1 MKFLP
6 NLSKI
11 VSFLKEVRLEM
22 KKVNWLTRNEVAKYT
37 VIVIIFSLA
46 VSIYLGALDIIFQF
60 VISRL

>member
-1 MKFLP
+1 
-6 NLSKI
+6 
-11 VSFLKEVRLEM
+11 M